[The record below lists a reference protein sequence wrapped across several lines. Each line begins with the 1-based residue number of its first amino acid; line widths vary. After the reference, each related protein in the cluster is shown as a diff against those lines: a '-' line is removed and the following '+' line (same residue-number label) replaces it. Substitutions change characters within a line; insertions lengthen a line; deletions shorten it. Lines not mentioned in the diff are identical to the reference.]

1 MRERRNKN
9 MIQKS
14 FKIGLFEVAGRK
26 KYFQKIFKKQGAL
39 KDHQVV
45 FFKEKID
52 IANLPEQNDFDI
64 ISPFVGSKVDK
75 KVIAHFPNLKLIAAR
90 STGVDHIDAKE
101 CQKKGIKITN
111 VPVYGDNT
119 VAEHTFALILNLS
132 RKIFKTFDQI
142 KETGSF
148 SLKGMQGI
156 DLKDKTLGVIGT
168 GNIGRYVIGIAQG
181 FQMNVLAFDVC
192 PDKGL
197 AKDLGFQYT
206 KTLDE
211 LLSKSDIVTLHVPY
225 LPQTH
230 HLINKD
236 NIYKIKKGALL
247 INTSR
252 GGIIETEALL
262 KALKDKH
269 LAGAGLDVLEGEK
282 AIKESLEIFTTDKY
296 EVYDLVEGYDTKEA
310 DLKVLIQNRILVNM
324 ENIIITPH
332 NAFNSKEALQRIRE
346 TTIQNIEAFIEGKP
360 QNITN

>member
-1 MRERRNKN
+1 
-9 MIQKS
+9 MIKISKS
-14 FKIGLFEVAGRK
+14 KIAFFETSSEEK
-26 KYFQKIFKKQGAL
+26 EYFQKAL
-39 KDHQVV
+39 QEYHVT
-45 FFKEKID
+45 FFVQKID
-52 IANLPEQNDFDI
+52 KVHLSEQNDFEI
-64 ISPFVGSKVDK
+64 ISPFVGSRVDK
-75 KVIAHFPNLKLIAAR
+75 DVIAHFPKLKLIVAR

-101 CQKKGIKITN
+101 CEKRGIKIAN

-132 RKIFKTFDQI
+132 RKIFKAFDQI

-156 DLKDKTLGVIGT
+156 DLKNKTLGVIGT
-168 GNIGRYVIGIAQG
+168 GNIGRCVIRIAKG
-181 FQMNVLAFDVC
+181 FQMKVLAFDVC
-192 PDKGL
+192 PDKTL
-197 AKDLGFQYT
+197 AKELNFQYT
-206 KTLDE
+206 ETMEE
-211 LLSKSDIVTLHVPY
+211 LLARSDIVTLHIPL

-262 KALKDKH
+262 KALKDNH
-269 LAGAGLDVLEGEK
+269 LAGTGLDVLEGEE
-282 AIKESLEIFTTDKY
+282 AIKEELEIFTSDKY

-324 ENIIITPH
+324 ENVVITPH
-332 NAFNSKEALQRIRE
+332 NAFNSKEALRRIWD
-346 TTIQNIEAFIEGKP
+346 TTIENIKSFTKEKSHC
-360 QNITN
+360 

>member
-1 MRERRNKN
+1 MT
-9 MIQKS
+9 QKIS
-14 FKIGLFEVAGRK
+14 KIGLFEIEAK
-26 KYFQKIFKKQGAL
+26 EKEYFQKVLKKEQIT
-39 KDHQVV
+39 
-45 FFKEKID
+45 FFNQKID
-52 IANLPEQNDFDI
+52 KAHLPKQNDFEI
-64 ISPFVGSKVDK
+64 ISPFVGSKIDK
-75 KVIAHFPNLKLIAAR
+75 EIINHFPKLKLIAAR

-101 CQKKGIKITN
+101 CQKRGIKIAN

-168 GNIGRYVIGIAQG
+168 GNIGRYVIKIAQG
-181 FQMNVLAFDVC
+181 FQMNVLAFDAY
-192 PDKGL
+192 PNKDL
-197 AKDLGFQYT
+197 AKDLNFKYT
-206 KTLDE
+206 KTLEE
-211 LLSKSDIVTLHVPY
+211 LLSKSDIVTLHIPY
-225 LPQTH
+225 IPQTH
-230 HLINKD
+230 HIINKD

-247 INTSR
+247 INTAR

-269 LAGAGLDVLEGEK
+269 LGGVGLDVLEGEK
-282 AIKESLEIFTTDKY
+282 AIKDELEIFTSDKY
-296 EVYDLVEGYDTKEA
+296 EVYDLVEGYEEKEA
-310 DLKVLIQNRILVNM
+310 DLKVLIQNRLLVNM
-324 ENIIITPH
+324 ENIVITPH

-346 TTIQNIEAFIEGKP
+346 TTVENIKAFIENKP